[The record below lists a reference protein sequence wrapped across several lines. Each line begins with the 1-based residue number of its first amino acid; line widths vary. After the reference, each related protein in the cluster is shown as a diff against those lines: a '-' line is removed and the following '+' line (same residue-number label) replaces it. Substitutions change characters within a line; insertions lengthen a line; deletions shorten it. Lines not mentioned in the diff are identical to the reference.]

1 MSDVRSSP
9 AAGPSFAT
17 PQSRATGRGG
27 VTSHG
32 EPTSSGRAMSI
43 VIILLTLGVAVV
55 WSLAAMRQLSSSIV
69 RETAVHLDRARRTF
83 DLTRSRTVE
92 FLSAQARV
100 MVEDPRLKSTLA
112 TEGMDEAS
120 VADILRD
127 LSKQRGSGFLMVL
140 RLDGRVFAQAGAD
153 ELRGLD
159 LSGSSAVKKAQ
170 GTLEASTGFWVIGGK
185 IMDLSIVPVRYGPKP
200 IDYLV
205 VGQPVD
211 QDLLNSV
218 AEETGVAIATASG
231 QTVNLSAPADDRT
244 KAVFATVMPQ
254 LASSQSRLFDVTGE
268 TYVVT
273 MSELEESGQSRPR
286 LVVAQS
292 VAPLRASFANSKWL
306 IFAPPFLVIIAVL
319 FALIAGRRTVVVV
332 RQP

>member
-17 PQSRATGRGG
+17 HGSRTTGRGG

-32 EPTSSGRAMSI
+32 EPTSSGRAMSV

-69 RETAVHLDRARRTF
+69 RETAVHLDRARRAF

-92 FLSAQARV
+92 FLRAQARV
-100 MVEDPRLKSTLA
+100 MAEDPRLKATLQ

-120 VADILRD
+120 LADILRD
-127 LSKQRGSGFLMVL
+127 LTKLRGSGFLL
-140 RLDGRVFAQAGAD
+140 ILKPDGHVWAQAGAE

-170 GTLEASTGFWVIGGK
+170 GTLDATTGFWVIGGK
-185 IMDLSIVPVRYGPKP
+185 IMDLSIVPVRYGPNP
-200 IDYLV
+200 LAYLV
-205 VGQPVD
+205 VGQAVD
-211 QDLLNSV
+211 QDMLNMI

-231 QTVNLSAPADDRT
+231 QTVNLSAPSDDRT
-244 KAVFATVMPQ
+244 KAVFANIMPQ

-268 TYVVT
+268 IYVVT

-292 VAPLRASFANSKWL
+292 VSPLRISFATSKWL